1 MAQTAEAGTEKPLI
15 LPPKALNKALAESAD
30 RAQRLARAFGQ
41 KVPSRPAAPGALP
54 RTGNGGVSR

>member
-15 LPPKALNKALAESAD
+15 LPPKALNKALADSAD

-41 KVPSRPAAPGALP
+41 KVPSRPAAPGVPPGAGK
-54 RTGNGGVSR
+54 RSVSR